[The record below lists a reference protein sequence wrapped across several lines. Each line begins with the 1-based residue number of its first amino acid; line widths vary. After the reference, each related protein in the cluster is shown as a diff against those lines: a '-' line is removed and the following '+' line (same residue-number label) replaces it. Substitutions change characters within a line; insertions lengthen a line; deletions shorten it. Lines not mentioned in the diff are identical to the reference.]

1 MNLAMAGRWMAAFAV
16 LLCAG
21 GSADATTFLPVTFN
35 DLVTR
40 ADVIFVGEVIDVRP
54 FPLQTRDGTI
64 IKTRVI
70 FRVSDPIFGT
80 TAALAGTA
88 GNANAYLVV
97 QSDGNIVVY
106 NANGQAVWDRVS
118 AN

>member
-1 MNLAMAGRWMAAFAV
+1 MNLAMVRRWMAAFAV

-21 GSADATTFLPVTFN
+21 GSAGATTFLPVTFN
-35 DLVTR
+35 DLVTG
-40 ADVIFVGEVIDVRP
+40 ADVIFIGEVMDVRP

-106 NANGQAVWDRVS
+106 RSDGQPAWDRFS